1 MSLIKRSEG
10 YERHMEEVRK
20 MDDMSY
26 EYYAEELYLNRRKG
40 RLPETE
46 TTKNQAVNPA
56 ARHLNPK
63 QQWHEEATTEK
74 PE

>member
-46 TTKNQAVNPA
+46 KPNPVKPAERHNTKAHVND
-56 ARHLNPK
+56 H
-63 QQWHEEATTEK
+63 
-74 PE
+74 